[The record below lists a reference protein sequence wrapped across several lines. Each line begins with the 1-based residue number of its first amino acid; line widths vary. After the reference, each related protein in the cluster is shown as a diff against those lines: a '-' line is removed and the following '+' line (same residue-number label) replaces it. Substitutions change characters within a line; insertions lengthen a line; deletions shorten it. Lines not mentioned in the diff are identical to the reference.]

1 MTKAIPFLQKA
12 ILLSYDPLPSGR
24 GLSLCCGLD
33 GVKVKQSLEGFIN
46 NYNEIM
52 AGAVIS
58 IVPVAILFM
67 IFQRFILTGL
77 SKNAMK

>member
-1 MTKAIPFLQKA
+1 MKKR
-12 ILLSYDPLPSGR
+12 PLTWFCQRSESPRPSGR

>member
-1 MTKAIPFLQKA
+1 MKKEPPASRP
-12 ILLSYDPLPSGR
+12 

-52 AGAVIS
+52 ASAVIS

>member
-1 MTKAIPFLQKA
+1 
-12 ILLSYDPLPSGR
+12 
-24 GLSLCCGLD
+24 
-33 GVKVKQSLEGFIN
+33 
-46 NYNEIM
+46 M